1 MYWIREIDILA
12 NDIVE
17 FHRYTQGGKIVKTYS
32 REELKNLDFK
42 VIGQVIK
49 NISFRI

>member
-12 NDIVE
+12 NDIIE
-17 FHRYTQGGKIVKTYS
+17 FHRYTQGGKIVKTYN
-32 REELKNLDFK
+32 REELKNLDFQI
-42 VIGQVIK
+42 IGQVIK